1 MTKTNDVDAA
11 PVHCIVTMPAMPFTP
26 YYQDSHCTIYHADCR
41 QVLPFLSVADLVL
54 TDPPYG
60 INATKQTLGKGK
72 KEFHRGAW
80 DENVPRNM
88 PQVIDA
94 GKAACIWGGNYMTA
108 FLEPT
113 NHWLVWHKANDG
125 RSFSECELA
134 WTNFGCQTRHLT
146 HHWGGEEKRHP
157 TQKPLDVIRW
167 CFKWAPD
174 DPQNIIDPFM
184 GSGTTLL
191 AAKLDGRHAIG
202 IELEEQYCEIAA
214 KRLSQTV
221 GSMF

>member
-1 MTKTNDVDAA
+1 MESLAA
-11 PVHCIVTMPAMPFTP
+11 PVVPFDP
-26 YYQDSHCTIYHADCR
+26 YFKRNGITIYNADCR

-60 INATKQTLGKGK
+60 INATKQTLGSGK
-72 KEFHRGAW
+72 KEFYRGAW

-94 GKAACIWGGNYMTA
+94 GKSACIWGGNYMTA

-125 RSFSECELA
+125 LSFSECELA

-146 HHWGGEEKRHP
+146 HHWGGEKKRHP
-157 TQKPLDVIRW
+157 TQKPLDVMRW
-167 CFKWAPD
+167 CFKWAPN
-174 DPQNIIDPFM
+174 DPQTILDPFM

-191 AAKLDGRHAIG
+191 AAKLDGREAIG
-202 IELEEQYCEIAA
+202 IELEEQYCEVAA
-214 KRLSQTV
+214 KRLEQEV
-221 GSMF
+221 LF